1 MFPSCQK
8 HIQIYIYELIMNG
21 LPRCFC
27 KISYLSRSS
36 RGAERMSKNSIKFDF
51 VYSLQNHMWGFYKV
65 TLIADIK
72 RAGKHHHIFA
82 FQMVEAEVQE
92 NVYLHDCFFFYI
104 KFISS
109 FFFLTRQVS
118 LSLKIH
124 YQGKRDGSTNTT
136 CRAKLSIT
144 DLVLSHFYS
153 LNELAHV
160 NSGNIHK
167 NYLKDSLGFGVMRV
181 KVTFETL

>member
-1 MFPSCQK
+1 
-8 HIQIYIYELIMNG
+8 MNG

-51 VYSLQNHMWGFYKV
+51 VFAEPHVGFYKV

-92 NVYLHDCFFFYI
+92 NVYLHDCFFLY
-104 KFISS
+104 
-109 FFFLTRQVS
+109 
-118 LSLKIH
+118 
-124 YQGKRDGSTNTT
+124 
-136 CRAKLSIT
+136 
-144 DLVLSHFYS
+144 
-153 LNELAHV
+153 
-160 NSGNIHK
+160 
-167 NYLKDSLGFGVMRV
+167 
-181 KVTFETL
+181 